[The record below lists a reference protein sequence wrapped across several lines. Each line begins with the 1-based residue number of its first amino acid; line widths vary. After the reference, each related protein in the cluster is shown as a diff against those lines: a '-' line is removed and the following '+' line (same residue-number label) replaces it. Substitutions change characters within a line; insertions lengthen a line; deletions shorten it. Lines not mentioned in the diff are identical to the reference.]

1 MKKVILGL
9 MMLTCIAMLPYS
21 TYAQANS
28 NQQTV
33 DEIIGIVKAQ
43 WAAEIA
49 DPGNV
54 AEQFKNIAMI
64 TPNIMVL
71 TLHSLM
77 VKPYRQD

>member
-1 MKKVILGL
+1 
-9 MMLTCIAMLPYS
+9 MLPSS
-21 TYAQANS
+21 TYAQANT
-28 NQQTV
+28 NQQIA